1 MEYYSAIKVSQY
13 WFTLEHESHGWMNL
27 KNCAKSKKSDQK
39 KKKRVHSS
47 CLHLYKII
55 ENVNTYS
62 DRKQISAFL
71 GIVTVKWGTD
81 VCGQDRIQKC

>member
-39 KKKRVHSS
+39 KKKE
-47 CLHLYKII
+47 Y
-55 ENVNTYS
+55 
-62 DRKQISAFL
+62 
-71 GIVTVKWGTD
+71 IVLASIYIKL
-81 VCGQDRIQKC
+81 